1 MMIVQRKELYDFFKL
16 GEIGNADG
24 DNLTLYLTFKNNK
37 IMCKKVDFTPFVD
50 DFSAF
55 PDIPH

>member
-1 MMIVQRKELYDFFKL
+1 MIIQRKELYDFFKS

-37 IMCKKVDFTPFVD
+37 IMCKKVDFAPFLN

-55 PDIPH
+55 PKISH